1 MHSDTS
7 HRVRSEG
14 MLFAIEYEDE
24 NCYFK
29 NLPARA
35 IDVDAVNRQIPYRA
49 FAGSLSSKK
58 IRTWTGPCLSGHVGF
73 SGTFNGCGPSFNS

>member
-1 MHSDTS
+1 
-7 HRVRSEG
+7 

-58 IRTWTGPCLSGHVGF
+58 ITYLDRALFKRPRRLQRHLQRMRPFV
-73 SGTFNGCGPSFNS
+73 